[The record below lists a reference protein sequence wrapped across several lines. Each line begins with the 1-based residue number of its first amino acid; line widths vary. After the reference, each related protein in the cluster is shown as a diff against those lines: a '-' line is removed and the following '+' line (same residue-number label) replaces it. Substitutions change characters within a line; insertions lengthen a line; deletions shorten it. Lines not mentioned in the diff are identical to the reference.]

1 MIDEQVDKLR
11 YLVPSPLAYAAAH
24 VLCERDDDPCP
35 DCIEEAAGVLAY
47 TYVYHPQASS
57 ESPCPAC
64 EFTRYGS
71 SNLFDSCLYH
81 RGVDDGILGE
91 PDEPEDDEPE
101 DEVNFA
107 RPWYLSQWTGLII
120 SIVLTVAWIGLAVWV
135 VLHP

>member
-57 ESPCPAC
+57 ESPCFC
-64 EFTRYGS
+64 TS
-71 SNLFDSCLYH
+71 
-81 RGVDDGILGE
+81 
-91 PDEPEDDEPE
+91 
-101 DEVNFA
+101 
-107 RPWYLSQWTGLII
+107 RP
-120 SIVLTVAWIGLAVWV
+120 
-135 VLHP
+135 P